1 MESEDGN
8 VGSFTC
14 EHDDYFKINITSSSG
29 NKTYYIEDNI
39 GYVSPSVYTTFL
51 YRYKTSDTNIKA
63 KIVAVFASGNQ
74 TILSETSSTTWVKG
88 SATLDTDKGSLTR
101 IRLYANQATGQV
113 YYDFV
118 LVCKGI
124 FTFPNC
130 GYGLEF
136 TPPARY
142 AMLEIPARVG
152 DITQNLGSPSATV
165 TIGCDLDVGDW
176 KRSGDYVDG
185 EVFLD
190 IAHNSYTEPW
200 QWLDTGT
207 EQFKATLD
215 TPVFRRE
222 ADGNSAR
229 RILEL
234 TFREYRR
241 SSASNE
247 SYVERFGLN
256 L

>member
-1 MESEDGN
+1 MAHFQS
-8 VGSFTC
+8 GS
-14 EHDDYFKINITSSSG
+14 
-29 NKTYYIEDNI
+29 
-39 GYVSPSVYTTFL
+39 
-51 YRYKTSDTNIKA
+51 
-63 KIVAVFASGNQ
+63 Q
-74 TILSETSSTTWVKG
+74 TVLSESSSTTWVIG
-88 SATLDTDKGSLTR
+88 SATLDADKGDLWGLS
-101 IRLYANQATGQV
+101 LYANQATGQV
-113 YYDFV
+113 YYDFI

-142 AMLEIPARVG
+142 AMLEPPGRIG

-165 TIGCDLDVGDW
+165 TIGCDLDIGDW
-176 KRSGDYVDG
+176 KRSGDHVDG

-190 IAHNSYTEPW
+190 IAHNSRSEPW

-222 ADGNSAR
+222 SNGNSVR
-229 RILEL
+229 RILDL

-241 SSASNE
+241 SSASHA

>member
-1 MESEDGN
+1 LDDCTDDTVSTWVESEDGN

-118 LVCKGI
+118 LV
-124 FTFPNC
+124 FSQ
-130 GYGLEF
+130 L
-136 TPPARY
+136 R
-142 AMLEIPARVG
+142 LRLRV
-152 DITQNLGSPSATV
+152 
-165 TIGCDLDVGDW
+165 
-176 KRSGDYVDG
+176 
-185 EVFLD
+185 
-190 IAHNSYTEPW
+190 H
-200 QWLDTGT
+200 
-207 EQFKATLD
+207 
-215 TPVFRRE
+215 
-222 ADGNSAR
+222 SAR
-229 RILEL
+229 PLRH
-234 TFREYRR
+234 
-241 SSASNE
+241 A
-247 SYVERFGLN
+247 
-256 L
+256 